1 MNETPGKRTWWIP
14 GPEEVVFGCLI
25 SMILIGDSHG
35 LLADPGTPWHLR
47 LGREILVS
55 GTVPRHDTL
64 TFTHQGESWVDQS
77 WGFDVLLAGIV
88 DRWGWP
94 TAVCAAA
101 LGLAWLYTAVA
112 RGLARDGT
120 SPVVAVVTALL
131 VAAIGGVHFLL
142 RPHLFTFA
150 FVYLTLRACQR
161 QHERGGYWVALV
173 PLYTAILA
181 NLHGGFVAL
190 PVIVLTAAFGHAISG
205 TWGDP
210 RAREV
215 LRFAAGFLACLAAG
229 LVNPYGFGLYR
240 HVAKLLYSSGVTSL
254 IIEYQPAPFGKPEA
268 EVLEWVLLA
277 LVALPVVS
285 SRRVD
290 RYQLAHVLVWLHLA
304 LTSIR
309 NAPFFALAAAPAI
322 ASLLDGLPILFRGTW
337 KRDPRWSI
345 WPACVTVGLLG
356 LAIMGRGPGSF
367 DPKRWPFAAL
377 PTVNRQPLA
386 TRMFH
391 EQDWG
396 GLIAAEC
403 QPTRRSYL
411 DDRFELYGK
420 PAIVEYIEVLSGG
433 PTWDL
438 VQERD
443 RIDMVWLRPDRGL
456 ARRLFRSPGWRVV
469 YQDKVSVLFKQA
481 PPADVAAR

>member
-1 MNETPGKRTWWIP
+1 MKESSSKRTWWLP
-14 GPEEVVFGCLI
+14 GPEEVVFACVL
-25 SMILIGDSHG
+25 SMILIGDCHG
-35 LLADPGTPWHLR
+35 LLGDPGTPWHLR
-47 LGREILVS
+47 LGREILLT
-55 GTVPRHDTL
+55 GTVPTHDTL
-64 TFTHQGESWVDQS
+64 TFTHQGEHWVDQS
-77 WGFDVLLAGIV
+77 WAFDVLLAGVV
-88 DRWGWP
+88 DRWGWS
-94 TAVCAAA
+94 TAVCMAA
-101 LGLAWLYTAVA
+101 LALAWLYTAVA
-112 RGLARDGT
+112 RGLARDGF
-120 SPVVAVVTALL
+120 PAVVAVVTALL

-150 FVYLTLRACQR
+150 FVYMTLRACQK
-161 QHERGGYWVALV
+161 QHERGGFWVALA

-190 PVIVLTAAFGHAISG
+190 PVIVLTAALGHAIAGPWS
-205 TWGDP
+205 DQ
-210 RAREV
+210 RARQT
-215 LRFAAGFLACLAAG
+215 LRFAAAFLACLAAG
-229 LVNPYGFGLYR
+229 LLNPYGLGLYR
-240 HVAKLLYSSGVTSL
+240 HVARLLYSSGVTSL

-285 SRRVD
+285 ARRVD

-309 NAPFFALAAAPAI
+309 NAPFFALAAAPAL
-322 ASLLDGLPILFRGTW
+322 ASLLDGLPILMRGTW
-337 KRDPRWSI
+337 KRDPRWSV
-345 WPACVTVGLLG
+345 WPAAAAAGLLA
-356 LAIMGRGPGSF
+356 LAMTGRGPGGF
-367 DPKRWPFAAL
+367 DQKRWPFGAL
-377 PTVNRQPLA
+377 PTLNDQPLA

-420 PAIVEYIEVLSGG
+420 PAILEYIEVLSGG

-438 VQERD
+438 VHERD

-456 ARRLFRSPGWRVV
+456 AKRLYRTPGWRVV
-469 YQDKVSVLFKQA
+469 YRDKVSVLFKQT
-481 PPADVAAR
+481 PPGGVAAR